1 MYVRS
6 QMKKIAAVM
15 GLLEY
20 QNSKCMHSRVE
31 MHRLHATEPS
41 K

>member
-15 GLLEY
+15 KLLEY

-31 MHRLHATEPS
+31 MHRLRATEPS

>member
-31 MHRLHATEPS
+31 MLLHATEPS

>member
-31 MHRLHATEPS
+31 MHRLHDTEPS

>member
-20 QNSKCMHSRVE
+20 QTSKCMHSRVE
-31 MHRLHATEPS
+31 MHRLHTTQPS